1 VTLSPRLRK
10 VALTTHVIS
19 SVGWL
24 GAVAASLALALAIT
38 TLTAGDAQT
47 IRGAHIAL
55 ELIAW
60 SVLVPLS
67 VASLLSGIVQSLG
80 TKWGLMRHYWVV
92 IKLWITVLATAVLL
106 LYTQTLGAASDA
118 ARRTAARSDLD
129 PLLQSPSPV
138 LHATVALLLLLAA
151 TVLAVFKPAGIT
163 RYGRRRMLSRDA
175 ARTTPARSR

>member
-1 VTLSPRLRK
+1 VTLSPRLRR
-10 VALTTHVIS
+10 VALTTHVVS

-24 GAVAASLALALAIT
+24 GAVAASLALAIA
-38 TLTAGDAQT
+38 TLTAGDPQT
-47 IRGAHIAL
+47 VRGAHIAL
-55 ELIAW
+55 ELMAW

-106 LYTQTLGAASDA
+106 LYTRTLGDASDA
-118 ARRTAARSDLD
+118 ARRTAAGPDLD

-138 LHATVALLLLLAA
+138 LHAAIALLLLLGA

-163 RYGRRRMLSRDA
+163 RYGRRRMQLRVRD
-175 ARTTPARSR
+175 